1 MLPFTLPSLARA
13 GTTSQAIAAVDDCRE
28 GLPTATLLSVVE
40 TKTTV
45 RLLFCDEIELSFTQ
59 CKRKY
64 DHVARVEKSETMKPE
79 TMSEL

>member
-1 MLPFTLPSLARA
+1 MA
-13 GTTSQAIAAVDDCRE
+13 GANVDDCRE
-28 GLPTATLLSVVE
+28 GLPTAILLSVVE

-45 RLLFCDEIELSFTQ
+45 RLLFCDEIELSFTE

-64 DHVARVEKSETMKPE
+64 NHVATVEKSENMKLE